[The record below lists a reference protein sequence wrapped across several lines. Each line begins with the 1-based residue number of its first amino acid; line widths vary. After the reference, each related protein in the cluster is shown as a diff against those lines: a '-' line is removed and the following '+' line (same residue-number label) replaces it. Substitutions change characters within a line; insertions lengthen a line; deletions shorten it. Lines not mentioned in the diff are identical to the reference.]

1 MEYFGLSSPQEISI
15 DDAAKKLVKELTG
28 EDSVSSE
35 SSYAAYAEF
44 PASVS
49 KAALTALLSMHGE
62 RETSHVQ
69 ENVSQMM
76 TDARQKYLK
85 QAGTADKANLTTE
98 FDDKVINLLVQRLSG
113 RTRLFYC
120 GKAQELSRALQN
132 GTSTKY
138 MYNQEMVH
146 FMREVMDPEAYY
158 LETEVVNALSLI
170 GNEKENVVDGLV
182 YLFKG
187 NINSDLM
194 KQMREFD
201 NVLSEILNNKKFG
214 DPESEKRLAFR
225 RTFIEK
231 AREKLANRLPE
242 PDRTEYF
249 KFEKKQREN
258 LSQGRID
265 YDSYRSPVLGWI
277 IKRPLQEGLKKALSG
292 KNVAECREILVNL
305 IKENG
310 AYNNHYHLF
319 YDDLQAKGKVQG
331 IYQKFLGA
339 AFAYVDS
346 KPSVL
351 KTSQEKYAEFV
362 TAAKSR
368 LLQALPE
375 SISKAHAQH
384 VKVIDELLQKGF
396 IEQAGYYESRDT
408 YLLGLIAP
416 VKDDRHPVRGAASSA
431 FDESVL
437 NAPHLE
443 KIVTDALQKSI
454 RSNNKKTT
462 PWKP

>member
-1 MEYFGLSSPQEISI
+1 
-15 DDAAKKLVKELTG
+15 
-28 EDSVSSE
+28 
-35 SSYAAYAEF
+35 
-44 PASVS
+44 
-49 KAALTALLSMHGE
+49 
-62 RETSHVQ
+62 
-69 ENVSQMM
+69 
-76 TDARQKYLK
+76 
-85 QAGTADKANLTTE
+85 
-98 FDDKVINLLVQRLSG
+98 
-113 RTRLFYC
+113 
-120 GKAQELSRALQN
+120 
-132 GTSTKY
+132 
-138 MYNQEMVH
+138 
-146 FMREVMDPEAYY
+146 MREVMDPEAYY

-225 RTFIEK
+225 RNFIEK

-249 KFEKKQREN
+249 KFEKQQREN

-265 YDSYRSPVLGWI
+265 YDSYRSSVLGWI
-277 IKRPLQEGLKKALSG
+277 VKRPLQEGLKKALSG

-454 RSNNKKTT
+454 RSNNKKNDTLEALIMCWGGFVNSHHDDFSLQPVCEAKSAYLKT
-462 PWKP
+462 KNSTHANDQLMKFRVDGEFSVEARKQLVKQLPGNLRPSYDAHEKLLLDHLGKGHITQQTYWNGMVLFLNEHFRFPS